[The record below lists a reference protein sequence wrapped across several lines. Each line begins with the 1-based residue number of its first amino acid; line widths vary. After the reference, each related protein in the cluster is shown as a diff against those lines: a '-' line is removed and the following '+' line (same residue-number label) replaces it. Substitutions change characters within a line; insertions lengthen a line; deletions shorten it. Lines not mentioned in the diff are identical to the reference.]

1 MPEQKKKVQSVEK
14 AFVLLN
20 QLWAAGRPL
29 SLTELTHMTGWAK
42 STIHAML
49 VSLREVRAVEQSEAD
64 GRYWL
69 GYRLMALGGK
79 VSSSWQGVQLAR
91 PRLLH
96 IVNTIQESVYLSRLC
111 GDELLLVACAAAE

>member
-49 VSLREVRAVEQSEAD
+49 VSLREVRAVEQ
-64 GRYWL
+64 R
-69 GYRLMALGGK
+69 
-79 VSSSWQGVQLAR
+79 
-91 PRLLH
+91 
-96 IVNTIQESVYLSRLC
+96 T
-111 GDELLLVACAAAE
+111 AAIGWAIA